1 MSIPTDVFNFH
12 IMPAA
17 CENESLRNELTNV
30 KNKLE
35 ESTGMNKYLRYNLM
49 EKFCVCSRL
58 GASWE
63 DIYINECEVDYGK
76 PKLGIDDFRFN
87 IVKEGATLK
96 EFRVLKFVELPIL
109 TIQQIQQ
116 LLHRYGC
123 HKYDSLSIQILTVE
137 EREAELEPDQNGEGD
152 EPDEQWHRSELLFLR
167 FMIFKN

>member
-49 EKFCVCSRL
+49 QRFCLVR
-58 GASWE
+58 ASTSWN
-63 DIYINECEVDYGK
+63 DIYIYDDEVDYGK

-116 LLHRYGC
+116 LLHGYGC

-152 EPDEQWHRSELLFLR
+152 EPDEQWHRPELLY
-167 FMIFKN
+167 FMIYDF

>member
-30 KNKLE
+30 KNELE
-35 ESTGMNKYLRYNLM
+35 ESTSMNKLLRYNLM
-49 EKFCVCSRL
+49 ERFCLVR
-58 GASWE
+58 ASTSWN
-63 DIYINECEVDYGK
+63 DIYIYDDEVDYGK

-87 IVKEGATLK
+87 IVKEGATLR

-137 EREAELEPDQNGEGD
+137 EREAELEPDLHEDQRVV
-152 EPDEQWHRSELLFLR
+152 PWHRPELLY
-167 FMIFKN
+167 FMIYDF

>member
-30 KNKLE
+30 KNELE
-35 ESTGMNKYLRYNLM
+35 ESTGMNKLLRYNLM
-49 EKFCVCSRL
+49 DKFCCCSRL

-63 DIYINECEVDYGK
+63 DIYIFDCEVDYGK

-87 IVKEGATLK
+87 IVKEGATLR

-137 EREAELEPDQNGEGD
+137 EREAELEPYHRGESD
-152 EPDEQWHRSELLFLR
+152 EPWHRPELMY
-167 FMIFKN
+167 FMIYDF